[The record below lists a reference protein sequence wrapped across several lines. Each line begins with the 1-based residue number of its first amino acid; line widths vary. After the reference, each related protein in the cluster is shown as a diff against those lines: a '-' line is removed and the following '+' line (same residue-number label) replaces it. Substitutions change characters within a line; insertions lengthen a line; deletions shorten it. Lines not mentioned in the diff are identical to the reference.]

1 MFFKVGLALT
11 KCVLQCDVSI
21 CLPPYVES
29 LHEGKLIT
37 CSVTGIV
44 RRRPTAEMIDQVNP
58 EKLADNLWG
67 CPFCLL
73 SEFHNIGEVSIDLA
87 VPEVTLVV
95 M

>member
-1 MFFKVGLALT
+1 MF
-11 KCVLQCDVSI
+11 
-21 CLPPYVES
+21 PYVES

>member
-1 MFFKVGLALT
+1 M
-11 KCVLQCDVSI
+11 
-21 CLPPYVES
+21 
-29 LHEGKLIT
+29 IT

>member
-1 MFFKVGLALT
+1 MYCNVM
-11 KCVLQCDVSI
+11 SPYI
-21 CLPPYVES
+21 CTYIES

-37 CSVTGIV
+37 CSVTGVV

-73 SEFHNIGEVSIDLA
+73 SEFHNIGEVRVHQRWPSVMRPVA
-87 VPEVTLVV
+87 STSVV
-95 M
+95 S